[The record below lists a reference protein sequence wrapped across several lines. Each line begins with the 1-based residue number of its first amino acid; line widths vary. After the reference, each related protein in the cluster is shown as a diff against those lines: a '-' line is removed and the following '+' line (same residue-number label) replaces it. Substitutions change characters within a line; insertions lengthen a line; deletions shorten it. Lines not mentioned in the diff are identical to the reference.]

1 MEILEIEK
9 YIFQSFKWR
18 RIWIEKPY
26 LNVFSAGNIFSLSG
40 ILKILMIKYFVLWN
54 NFPGLQSSV
63 FANSLKSFQK
73 RKKMPDNNKKNLK
86 IKKVKEIK
94 ESHN

>member
-26 LNVFSAGNIFSLSG
+26 LNVFSAGNIFSLLDY
-40 ILKILMIKYFVLWN
+40 LKNLMVKYFVFLN
-54 NFPGLQSSV
+54 NFPGHHTV
-63 FANSLKSFQK
+63 NSLKSF
-73 RKKMPDNNKKNLK
+73 KKYQIIIIIN
-86 IKKVKEIK
+86 
-94 ESHN
+94 